1 MTTNPLLGTL
11 CFVAGGFCGAFFP
24 VVLRRVKGWSYESG
38 WLFYSIFGMV
48 LLPLILTMVF
58 VPKWAQVFE
67 SVPAATT
74 LRCAGFGVMWGFG
87 GLTWGLMIRYLGVGL
102 GLAIG
107 CGLCSSIGTLLP
119 PVVSGHAADLVKDAR
134 ACAVL
139 AGVAGTLVGIV
150 FVGLAGHR
158 KSRELTSE
166 QARAAVAEFD
176 FRKGLVIAVFSG
188 IASAGMNFGLQLG
201 GAFERAALDA
211 GAAWQWRGLPVQ
223 LTVLSGG
230 FLVNAAYCLAMNARN
245 RSFGDYRG
253 PLANF
258 LFASLAGVV
267 WGMVATFLKMGEP
280 LMGEMR
286 YISFAVVMAGMV
298 LFSTLFGA
306 VAGEW
311 RGVRKTTIGLLVAGI
326 CVMLASF
333 AVMTAYR

>member
-1 MTTNPLLGTL
+1 MTTNPILGTL

-24 VVLRRVKGWSYESG
+24 VVFRRVKGWRYESG
-38 WLFYSIFGMV
+38 WLFYSVFGMV
-48 LLPLILTMVF
+48 LLPLFLTVLLVPNWIGVF
-58 VPKWAQVFE
+58 SA
-67 SVPAATT
+67 VPAATT
-74 LRCAGFGVMWGFG
+74 MRCAGFGVIWGFG

-107 CGLCSSIGTLLP
+107 CGLCSSVGTLLP
-119 PVVSGHAADLVKDAR
+119 PIVSGHAADLVKDAR

-150 FVGLAGHR
+150 LVGIAGHR
-158 KSRELTSE
+158 KSRELTSG

-176 FRKGLVIAVFSG
+176 FRKGLAVAIFSG
-188 IASAGMNFGLQLG
+188 FASAGMNFGLQLG

-230 FLVNAAYCLAMNARN
+230 FVVNAAYCLAMNVRH

-253 PLANF
+253 PSANF

-267 WGMVATFLKMGEP
+267 WGLVATFLKMGEP
-280 LMGEMR
+280 LMGTMR

-298 LFSTLFGA
+298 VFSTLFG
-306 VAGEW
+306 VLLGEW
-311 RGVRKTTIGLLVAGI
+311 RGTRKMTRFLLFGGVVVVI
-326 CVMLASF
+326 CSFGVMSLF
-333 AVMTAYR
+333 G

>member
-1 MTTNPLLGTL
+1 MTTNPMLGTL

-38 WLFYSIFGMV
+38 WLLYSLFGMV
-48 LLPLILTMVF
+48 LLPLGLTMAL
-58 VPKWAQVFE
+58 VPNWTTVLS
-67 SVPAATT
+67 SVPRETV
-74 LRCAGFGVMWGFG
+74 LRCAGFGVVWGFG

-119 PVVSGHAADLVKDAR
+119 PIVSGHAVDLVKDTR

-166 QARAAVAEFD
+166 QARRAVADFD
-176 FRKGLVIAVFSG
+176 FGKGLWIALFSG
-188 IASAGMNFGLQLG
+188 IASAGMNFGLQTG
-201 GAFERAALDA
+201 GAFERAALEA
-211 GAAWQWRGLPVQ
+211 GTAWQWRGLPVQ
-223 LTVLSGG
+223 LTVLCGG
-230 FLVNAAYCLAMNARN
+230 FLVNAAYCLLMNF
-245 RSFGDYRG
+245 RSGTYRDYRG
-253 PLANF
+253 PFANVF
-258 LFASLAGVV
+258 FASLAGVV

-298 LFSTLFGA
+298 LFSTLFG
-306 VAGEW
+306 VVLGEW
-311 RGVRKTTIGLLVAGI
+311 RGTRPRTRLILSMGI
-326 CVMLASF
+326 LILIVSFTVMAAF
-333 AVMTAYR
+333 K